1 MEGSQKNPFFYV
13 ILKYFL
19 TPFRS
24 RFISLLFLYI
34 LILHDNCM
42 W

>member
-19 TPFRS
+19 TPS
-24 RFISLLFLYI
+24 ALALLPYLFCI
-34 LILHDNCM
+34 F
-42 W
+42 